1 MLMPIELY
9 WDNDERTVM
18 LIEVEG
24 GYSWDDLYDVL
35 RKIKKVTDNAPYT
48 IGAILDV
55 TRGATIPGGKLFT
68 QTTLDHARN
77 MLKMGEGGTG
87 PVVIVGANSFIR
99 LVFSTFYNL
108 DRKALGNV
116 QFAATPDEARAILAE
131 KLSQQNSPVTTRA

>member
-1 MLMPIELY
+1 MPIELY

-24 GYSWDDLYDVL
+24 GYSWDDLYETL
-35 RKIKKVTDNAPYT
+35 RKIKKVTDNAPCT

-55 TRGATIPGGKLFT
+55 SRGATIPGGKLYT
-68 QTTLDHARN
+68 QTALDHARN

-116 QFAATPDEARAILAE
+116 QFAATTDEARASLVE
-131 KLSQQNSPVTTRA
+131 KLNEQSNPVATHT